1 MSNVSKK
8 ELIERIE
15 DVLSYILSKKYDCKV
30 RIHMKK
36 DEITNGDNNT
46 SRDIGKE

>member
-30 RIHMKK
+30 TIRLKK
-36 DEITNGDNNT
+36 G
-46 SRDIGKE
+46 